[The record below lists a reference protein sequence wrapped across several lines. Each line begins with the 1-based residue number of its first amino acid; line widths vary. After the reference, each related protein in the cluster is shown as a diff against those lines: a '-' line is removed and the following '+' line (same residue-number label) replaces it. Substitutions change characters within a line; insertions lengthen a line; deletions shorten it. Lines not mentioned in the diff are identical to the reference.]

1 VVLST
6 KQERRVNER
15 NTSMSDPYLGEIR
28 MVGFNFAPQGWALCN
43 GQTMQISTNNALFA
57 LLGTTYGGN
66 GTSTFNLPDL
76 QGRLPLHAGAGLNL
90 PVYNLGDKGGT
101 QSVILTQ
108 PQMPQHTHVATFTPS
123 GGGGTPTVTVTV
135 NGSSAPG
142 TQTSPAGNYLAGVTS
157 SIGNS
162 NPHTSPLYASGSPTP
177 AGLGAIAGVSAT
189 ISGVSGGGGT
199 VTNALAGSS
208 SPVVIEPPYLAVYFI
223 IALNGIFPPRN

>member
-1 VVLST
+1 
-6 KQERRVNER
+6 
-15 NTSMSDPYLGEIR
+15 
-28 MVGFNFAPQGWALCN
+28 MVGFSFAPQGWALCN
-43 GQTMQISTNNALFA
+43 GQTLPIAANNALFA

-66 GTSTFNLPDL
+66 GTTTFNLPDL
-76 QGRLPLHAGAGLNL
+76 QGRLPLHAGNGAGL
-90 PVYNLGDKGGT
+90 PVYALGQKAGT

-108 PQMPQHTHVATFTPS
+108 QQMPSHTHVATFTPS
-123 GGGGTPTVTVTV
+123 GGGGTPTVNVTI

-162 NPHTSPLYASGSPTP
+162 NPHTSPLYVSGNPTP

-199 VTNALAGSS
+199 VTNALTGGGL
-208 SPVVIEPPYLAVYFI
+208 PVAIEPPYLAVYFI
-223 IALNGIFPPRN
+223 IALTGIFPPRP